1 MQHNTSQEHNQKTTQ
16 TDNTYEKKYCVHP
29 VTIPVPYTLSILKF
43 QNYKHLFLSNI
54 CELQGIYHCVK
65 IITFLLPWAMF
76 TKIIQYTLSVLQT
89 LHIRFIADTSG
100 LA

>member
-16 TDNTYEKKYCVHP
+16 TDNTYENKYCVYP
-29 VTIPVPYTLSILKF
+29 VTIPVP
-43 QNYKHLFLSNI
+43 YKHLFLSNI
-54 CELQGIYHCVK
+54 CELQGVYHCVK